1 MAELITAISTNW
13 ATITAALTALVL
25 ALIGVASIYVKLT
38 KDPSDDIKLDKFKKW
53 ISKYIALN

>member
-1 MAELITAISTNW
+1 
-13 ATITAALTALVL
+13 
-25 ALIGVASIYVKLT
+25 VKLT